1 MKEVKIRINGD
12 LVIVD
17 YCSVKVINQSMV
29 DEDCGEDTA
38 FSCNYYACGA
48 WDKVEAVYVDDNE
61 DENLVKKKGKY
72 VKTRD
77 YFHDLFD
84 KEGEHPL
91 PVKIHYRY
99 YYQQELEY
107 IIELQDDE
115 EFDIKKVQ
123 LIKSDYEVAL
133 FPYFILCDKILYD
146 GKEIYYN
153 CEYND
158 LADYCPE
165 EKMYNEDEIDEFAN

>member
-1 MKEVKIRINGD
+1 MKKVKIRINGD

-17 YCSVKVINQSMV
+17 YCSVKLINQSMHEEDY
-29 DEDCGEDTA
+29 DEDMA
-38 FSCNYYACGA
+38 FLCNYYVCGA
-48 WDKVEAVYVDDNE
+48 WDKVEALYVDDNE

-72 VKTRD
+72 VNTRE
-77 YFHDLFD
+77 YFHDLFS
-84 KEGEHPL
+84 KEGEQPL

-107 IIELQDDE
+107 VIELKDDE

-146 GKEIYYN
+146 GKEIFAN
-153 CEYND
+153 DEYND

-165 EKMYNEDEIDEFAN
+165 EKMYNEDEIDEFVN